1 MRRADAVVILPIL
14 AQAATTIARASRPA
28 GQLWELRRRIPSQ
41 PGRESGNEAIGRL
54 ERFGFILLSTQ
65 HGYRRR
71 HGAALDV

>member
-1 MRRADAVVILPIL
+1 VVILPIL
-14 AQAATTIARASRPA
+14 AQAATTIARARAA
-28 GQLWELRRRIPSQ
+28 GQLWELRRRIPIPSR
-41 PGRESGNEAIGRL
+41 PRIRERSYRRL